1 MNFFALFYC
10 YLFLIPVFTFQL
22 PPQKL
27 NWKDLKLKFIRKNI
41 DVIDDQIY
49 FLTYQRIQY
58 AKHLQKL
65 KPSIRDPVREVA
77 IISRL
82 QKKKNWKKRLSVIY
96 GPCYSNSHILS
107 KKKNWKKSK
116 NQKKSKSKNQKI
128 LNKKER
134 KTSKI
139 NFYIFFS
146 NI

>member
-65 KPSIRDPVREVA
+65 KPSIRDPVRR
-77 IISRL
+77 ICRD
-82 QKKKNWKKRLSVIY
+82 R
-96 GPCYSNSHILS
+96 
-107 KKKNWKKSK
+107 
-116 NQKKSKSKNQKI
+116 
-128 LNKKER
+128 
-134 KTSKI
+134 
-139 NFYIFFS
+139 
-146 NI
+146 

>member
-82 QKKKNWKKRLSVIY
+82 QKKEKLEKTFVRDIWSLLFKQSYIIQEKELEKIQESE
-96 GPCYSNSHILS
+96 ILEES
-107 KKKNWKKSK
+107 E
-116 NQKKSKSKNQKI
+116 KI
-128 LNKKER
+128 QVQESEIPEEKGAENLR
-134 KTSKI
+134 D
-139 NFYIFFS
+139 
-146 NI
+146 

>member
-82 QKKKNWKKRLSVIY
+82 QKKEKLEKTFVRDIWSLLFKQSYVVQEKELE
-96 GPCYSNSHILS
+96 
-107 KKKNWKKSK
+107 KTKETE
-116 NQKKSKSKNQKI
+116 KI
-128 LNKKER
+128 QETGLENLQD
-134 KTSKI
+134 
-139 NFYIFFS
+139 
-146 NI
+146 